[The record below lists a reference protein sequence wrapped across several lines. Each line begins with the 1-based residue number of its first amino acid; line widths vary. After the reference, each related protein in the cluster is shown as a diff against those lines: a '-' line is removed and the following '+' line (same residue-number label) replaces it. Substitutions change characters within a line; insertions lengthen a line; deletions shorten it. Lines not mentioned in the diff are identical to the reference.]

1 MPAGQDLI
9 FFDNSADWQV
19 VADQT
24 FTARLVGES
33 SHVPIPPQ
41 DLGVSLGTP
50 YIAVIVLTE
59 GAKPSW
65 YFAGDIRQV
74 YDFAPGGSGTA
85 LGRIQTEPNR
95 LALNKLQVI
104 DTGRISPDNY
114 RLRYQPPY
122 WFKNA
127 AIRVYSYVGDALNFV
142 EDTLFSIG
150 NALGI
155 DPNSPG
161 GLIEAQLTII
171 EELIADKFAEL
182 NEQRTAEIQLDDL
195 REAEVRARMN
205 ETNAGIYALAEGIA
219 ELLPQ
224 GQGEALRRIT
234 QDRLNLDLGYL

>member
-9 FFDNSADWQV
+9 FFDNSEDWQV
-19 VADQT
+19 VANRT
-24 FTARLVGES
+24 FRAQLVGEN

-41 DLGVSLGTP
+41 DLGVSLDAP

-59 GAKPSW
+59 EAKASW

-74 YDFAPGGSGTA
+74 YDFAPGGGSSA
-85 LGRIQTEPNR
+85 LGVVQTEPNR
-95 LALNKLQVI
+95 LALNKLQII

-114 RLRYQPPY
+114 RLMYQPPY
-122 WFKNA
+122 WFKTA

-155 DPNSPG
+155 DPNSPQ
-161 GLIEAQLTII
+161 GLIEAQLTVI
-171 EELIADKFAEL
+171 EELITDKFAEL
-182 NEQRTAEIQLDDL
+182 TEREAAEIQLDDL
-195 REAEVRARMN
+195 RETELRARMN

-234 QDRLNLDLGYL
+234 QDRLNLDLGFL